1 MYENLK
7 PGDVI
12 ATEKYIVKVDRYE
25 YLYTMTLEKSGAF
38 DYGNSTCMG
47 VQCRENK
54 EGGKRFMDQGY
65 DTRYCDNMH
74 TPELF
79 HEWSLKW
86 LKDYCRPDAVIER
99 AKVLKYYKRMKDE
112 DEEHEI
118 TYDEALRTL
127 LGTWRDSDLTRD
139 MLTIQN
145 YIECM
150 CSWIR
155 VDDPSTTMKPMP
167 GMWNLAPAGIEYD
180 EETWNRI

>member
-12 ATEKYIVKVDRYE
+12 ATEKYIVKVDDMTIN
-25 YLYTMTLEKSGAF
+25 YTMTLEKSGAF
-38 DYGNSTCMG
+38 SYGNGTCVG
-47 VQCRENK
+47 VVNDYP
-54 EGGKRFMDQGY
+54 GSMPIGI
-65 DTRYCDNMH
+65 DTRYCTGMA

-79 HEWSLKW
+79 HDWSLQW

-167 GMWNLAPAGIEYD
+167 GLMNLAPDGIEYD
-180 EETWNRI
+180 EETWNRK